1 MPRRPHPL
9 RLPVLAPS
17 RRALLRLAGAGAV
30 GLALPHRARAA
41 ITPAQR
47 RFLFVFCEGG
57 WDQTRVFHPPQDSGT
72 LQVEPGASVIE
83 SGGLRFVDHAGR
95 PAVRRFLEANAPRA
109 SFLHGIEVPS
119 IAHARCQKLV
129 TTGAAEGVADDWA
142 AILGGEA
149 QGAPLL
155 PTLVASGPSA
165 TDRHTS
171 RVVRLGETG
180 QLSGL
185 LSGEAFARS
194 DRPVQGL
201 PTAVEAAVDAHVQ
214 ARFAAAAQ
222 VPDPV
227 WSERAREAEGALQD
241 LADLRAAAGDLDLSI
256 DPSVQV
262 PDQVQPVLDAL
273 ELGLSRVGCI
283 RHMGLNHM
291 GWDTHADN
299 TALQTA
305 HFETLFTDLEII
317 LADLDARP
325 GPAGGRLSDEVTLVV
340 FSEMGRTPR
349 DNATSGRDHWTFTSA
364 MLVGGGIPGGRMAGG
379 YDDLGLGRGV
389 DLATGVPD
397 DAGVGLTSRHFGAT
411 LLALGGVDPAAYVPG
426 VDPVSWLL

>member
-1 MPRRPHPL
+1 MSHLPHSRFRPM
-9 RLPVLAPS
+9 LAPS
-17 RRALLRLAGAGAV
+17 RRALLRLAGVAGV
-30 GLALPHRARAA
+30 GLALPHRARAS

-57 WDQTRVFHPPQDSGT
+57 WDQTRVFHPPQDTST
-72 LQVEPGASVIE
+72 LQVEGGASVVE
-83 SGGLRFVDHAGR
+83 AGGLRFVHHPGR
-95 PAVRRFLEANAPRA
+95 GAVRRFLEANASRA

-155 PTLVASGPSA
+155 PTLVASGPST
-165 TDRHTS
+165 TDIHTS

-185 LSGEAFARS
+185 LSGDAFARS
-194 DRPVQGL
+194 DVPVQGL
-201 PTAVEAAVDAHVQ
+201 PASVEAAVDAHVQ

-222 VPDPV
+222 GPDPV
-227 WSERAREAEGALQD
+227 WSERAREAEAALQD
-241 LADLRAAAGDLDLSI
+241 LADLRQAAGDLDLSI
-256 DPSVQV
+256 DPSVEV

-273 ELGLSRVGCI
+273 ELGLARVGCI

-305 HFETLFTDLEII
+305 HFETLFADLEII
-317 LADLDARP
+317 LADMDARP
-325 GPAGGRLSDEVTLVV
+325 GPAGGRLSDEVTVVV

-379 YDDLGLGRGV
+379 YDDIGLGRGV
-389 DLATGVPD
+389 DPATGVAD
-397 DAGVGLTSRHFGAT
+397 DSGVKLTSRHFGAT
-411 LLALGGVDPAAYVPG
+411 LLALGGVDPAAYIPG
-426 VDPVSWLL
+426 VDPVSWLV